1 MDENL
6 FNESFDNTFLQLND
20 LGNTNEHYLTSH
32 KFNLFQQFFIIGLE
46 PKIIFNLN
54 KIEINSLPK
63 KFLEPTIIS
72 KYPNISLP
80 YLCIPDNIV
89 ASHCFPNGSVDIIIK
104 DENTEI
110 LKDSNFIFSL
120 DNHGYDDKENSLK
133 TRKVYYACYYFY
145 ESVENY
151 NLFINLRK
159 QTKNEINYYNKKYY
173 IKKVIC
179 LSSFQPLYKEANK
192 ILRYLKKYIGYYS
205 LNYKDGEIKIIK
217 NNFFPIE
224 KIIEGL
230 IFNIPSLPRS
240 KYTLQMSVD
249 IFNFD
254 FNNKDKEK
262 LKKEI
267 IFKESTINKLPK
279 PVVDISNLLY
289 FFNIDEIYE
298 IIKWIILEVPI
309 LFFCENINDLTFTI
323 EGFRSLIYPFE
334 YSYPIVLILP
344 EENYSMISILKHFI
358 FGINYKYSK
367 DILIKKGINIQYLD
381 MIVIVKIEKRFNDF
395 LIIKEKDNSN
405 NSQIIIFNSDKSKPI
420 LQLNQIFAYYNENN
434 REKIEEPK
442 KQKISIPFNV
452 KEKTKKK
459 FTDNIETLFFNIK
472 KKSNKNQYNKIVCQE
487 LYETFFNFF
496 LHILLHYQEFC
507 FQFKK
512 KDKSEKIKNDNS
524 VIEINYEK
532 DDIIEQKYI
541 ENKLE
546 INDIFKINEFLNIIP
561 QNEKLFYSFF
571 LNTKLFFD
579 FIMKKTFPRSLQD
592 KFEILFFDE
601 KINEKQSELANKQF
615 TSSFLK
621 HNFDEMKGNICLSN
635 FRKRITSDYIDFLRF
650 SYNKIRAYNYFQYI
664 SQTKINEEN
673 DQSFTNEGNQISF
686 NYLIFPKLLNDDIF
700 YKEDKSINKFWD
712 PERSTFTSSNSNC
725 IYNQFEKQG
734 KLILKNSGFL
744 KKYDEFNYT
753 FNLLKLFTFK
763 IKDCIHLLWLQYF
776 AKTFHYTKLSERKK
790 EFERM
795 MIILNNVKMVDQ
807 NTLNILFW
815 AIYKYGDNN
824 MIQSLFIHLKNKPYI
839 TYLILKEKSKQQNNF
854 IKYNKIKENI
864 DEEEKNE
871 NNMIKRK
878 ITFSEISFCENKLCN
893 HPYNAQNKLMVNE
906 SINNKINM
914 IKFKCEKCE
923 KEQSIEIKAI
933 YRKDKENAINI
944 NFRLISPLA
953 LLKRKWFQDKLDL
966 DLHSVIKDHLE
977 PYMSALFY
985 FQLQDFYH
993 EFMLPPKTFSKSFTI
1008 EKNFTCSLEK
1018 EKNKKI
1024 NSIHLNKKKENKIIM
1039 KNDKCFDVVKEEEK
1053 TLKKSVSQN
1062 YLKTIN
1068 KKRLINSDS
1077 YVNKK
1082 RKQNKNNEYSLDLIS
1097 EEIDISD
1104 NNKNLF
1110 EFRNNS
1116 KKKHKKIDN
1125 VEIKSNILNRRVIT
1139 HNNIQGFQQK
1149 TQNAFEFFKVNKK
1162 KK

>member
-1 MDENL
+1 M
-6 FNESFDNTFLQLND
+6 
-20 LGNTNEHYLTSH
+20 
-32 KFNLFQQFFIIGLE
+32 
-46 PKIIFNLN
+46 
-54 KIEINSLPK
+54 
-63 KFLEPTIIS
+63 
-72 KYPNISLP
+72 
-80 YLCIPDNIV
+80 
-89 ASHCFPNGSVDIIIK
+89 
-104 DENTEI
+104 
-110 LKDSNFIFSL
+110 
-120 DNHGYDDKENSLK
+120 
-133 TRKVYYACYYFY
+133 
-145 ESVENY
+145 
-151 NLFINLRK
+151 
-159 QTKNEINYYNKKYY
+159 
-173 IKKVIC
+173 
-179 LSSFQPLYKEANK
+179 
-192 ILRYLKKYIGYYS
+192 RYLKKYIGYYS

-240 KYTLQMSVD
+240 KYTLQMNVD

-334 YSYPIVLILP
+334 YSYPIVSILP

-496 LHILLHYQEFC
+496 LHILLHYHEFC

-592 KFEILFFDE
+592 KFEI
-601 KINEKQSELANKQF
+601 
-615 TSSFLK
+615 
-621 HNFDEMKGNICLSN
+621 
-635 FRKRITSDYIDFLRF
+635 
-650 SYNKIRAYNYFQYI
+650 
-664 SQTKINEEN
+664 
-673 DQSFTNEGNQISF
+673 
-686 NYLIFPKLLNDDIF
+686 
-700 YKEDKSINKFWD
+700 
-712 PERSTFTSSNSNC
+712 
-725 IYNQFEKQG
+725 
-734 KLILKNSGFL
+734 
-744 KKYDEFNYT
+744 
-753 FNLLKLFTFK
+753 
-763 IKDCIHLLWLQYF
+763 
-776 AKTFHYTKLSERKK
+776 
-790 EFERM
+790 
-795 MIILNNVKMVDQ
+795 
-807 NTLNILFW
+807 
-815 AIYKYGDNN
+815 
-824 MIQSLFIHLKNKPYI
+824 
-839 TYLILKEKSKQQNNF
+839 
-854 IKYNKIKENI
+854 
-864 DEEEKNE
+864 
-871 NNMIKRK
+871 
-878 ITFSEISFCENKLCN
+878 
-893 HPYNAQNKLMVNE
+893 
-906 SINNKINM
+906 
-914 IKFKCEKCE
+914 
-923 KEQSIEIKAI
+923 
-933 YRKDKENAINI
+933 
-944 NFRLISPLA
+944 
-953 LLKRKWFQDKLDL
+953 
-966 DLHSVIKDHLE
+966 
-977 PYMSALFY
+977 
-985 FQLQDFYH
+985 
-993 EFMLPPKTFSKSFTI
+993 
-1008 EKNFTCSLEK
+1008 
-1018 EKNKKI
+1018 
-1024 NSIHLNKKKENKIIM
+1024 
-1039 KNDKCFDVVKEEEK
+1039 
-1053 TLKKSVSQN
+1053 
-1062 YLKTIN
+1062 
-1068 KKRLINSDS
+1068 
-1077 YVNKK
+1077 
-1082 RKQNKNNEYSLDLIS
+1082 
-1097 EEIDISD
+1097 
-1104 NNKNLF
+1104 
-1110 EFRNNS
+1110 
-1116 KKKHKKIDN
+1116 
-1125 VEIKSNILNRRVIT
+1125 
-1139 HNNIQGFQQK
+1139 
-1149 TQNAFEFFKVNKK
+1149 
-1162 KK
+1162 